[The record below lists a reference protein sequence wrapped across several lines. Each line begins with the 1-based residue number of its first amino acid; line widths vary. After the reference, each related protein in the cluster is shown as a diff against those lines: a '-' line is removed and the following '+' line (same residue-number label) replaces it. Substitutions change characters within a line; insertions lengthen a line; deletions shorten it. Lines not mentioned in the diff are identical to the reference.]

1 MADLTILRPVP
12 IAPLHPSLQASR
24 PSLFKNYMPGASTSR
39 LRFSSSPDKIPS
51 SRSRTRTRNTSS
63 DTEATEET
71 DSSRTRIDDY
81 EEGEEGDTSSAYDA
95 QDRVESPT
103 SFTTQYNDTRNPNP
117 TWDIG
122 YRPRRSSG
130 TSTGIDLPLP
140 QSHARPHFPA
150 SQTSLPVQPI
160 SRGRTPSQ
168 RHRPTRSRSAP
179 PFKTSFEENEGS
191 QTPLSREPFSAGL
204 DGPGYARRSYTTYS
218 TTSSALSSLS
228 SSFSN
233 PSWTLGLGKGN
244 KPKGGELLR
253 PPPPLHRPTTFW
265 RHTPRS
271 GVTSSS
277 FSPSTHVVRR
287 STFVAAGIPFERPMY
302 DMSALG
308 VESRVRTAIREEG
321 GSKEVSTVFWEVV
334 VQR

>member
-1 MADLTILRPVP
+1 MADLTILSPLPLV
-12 IAPLHPSLQASR
+12 PLHPSMQASR
-24 PSLFKNYMPGASTSR
+24 PSLFRNYVPGASTSR
-39 LRFSSSPDKIPS
+39 VNLSSSPEQIPS
-51 SRSRTRTRNTSS
+51 SKSRTRARNSSS
-63 DTEATEET
+63 DTETTEGT
-71 DSSRTRIDDY
+71 DGSHGRNDDHD
-81 EEGEEGDTSSAYDA
+81 EERGEGDTA
-95 QDRVESPT
+95 QNQVESPT
-103 SFTTQYNDTRNPNP
+103 SYTYNDTRNPTP

-122 YRPRRSSG
+122 YRPRKLSG
-130 TSTGIDLPLP
+130 TSTGIDVTPPQSQSGMPPYSSSQTTLPL
-140 QSHARPHFPA
+140 A
-150 SQTSLPVQPI
+150 
-160 SRGRTPSQ
+160 RGRTPAQ

-179 PFKTSFEENEGS
+179 PFKTSFDENNS
-191 QTPLSREPFSAGL
+191 PQTPSSREPFSAGI
-204 DGPGYARRSYTTYS
+204 DGYGHPRRSYTTHSTYS
-218 TTSSALSSLS
+218 ATSSTVSSPS
-228 SSFSN
+228 SSFSA
-233 PSWTLGLGKGN
+233 PSWALGPGKGS
-244 KPKGGELLR
+244 KARGGELLR

-287 STFVAAGIPFERPMY
+287 STFVAAGIPFEKPVY

>member
-1 MADLTILRPVP
+1 MADLTNLRPVP
-12 IAPLHPSLQASR
+12 ITPLHPSLQASR
-24 PSLFKNYMPGASTSR
+24 PLLLKNYMPGVSTSH
-39 LRFSSSPDKIPS
+39 
-51 SRSRTRTRNTSS
+51 
-63 DTEATEET
+63 DTEAAEET

-95 QDRVESPT
+95 QDRVE

-140 QSHARPHFPA
+140 QSHARSHFPA
-150 SQTSLPVQPI
+150 SQTSLPVQPV
-160 SRGRTPSQ
+160 SRGRTPNQ

-191 QTPLSREPFSAGL
+191 QTPLSREPFSAGF
-204 DGPGYARRSYTTYS
+204 DGSGYARWTYS
-218 TTSSALSSLS
+218 TTSSALSSPS

-244 KPKGGELLR
+244 KPKGD
-253 PPPPLHRPTTFW
+253 RPTTFW

>member
-1 MADLTILRPVP
+1 MIMKREKRGTHHRLT
-12 IAPLHPSLQASR
+12 
-24 PSLFKNYMPGASTSR
+24 MP
-39 LRFSSSPDKIPS
+39 
-51 SRSRTRTRNTSS
+51 RT
-63 DTEATEET
+63 E
-71 DSSRTRIDDY
+71 
-81 EEGEEGDTSSAYDA
+81 
-95 QDRVESPT
+95 
-103 SFTTQYNDTRNPNP
+103 
-117 TWDIG
+117 
-122 YRPRRSSG
+122 PRRSSG

-140 QSHARPHFPA
+140 QSQSHARSHFPA
-150 SQTSLPVQPI
+150 SQTSLPVQPV
-160 SRGRTPSQ
+160 SRGRTPNQ

-204 DGPGYARRSYTTYS
+204 DGPG
-218 TTSSALSSLS
+218 
-228 SSFSN
+228 SFSN
-233 PSWTLGLGKGN
+233 PSWTLGLGKGS